1 MSKQP
6 IRKENRIK
14 KTAKTTK
21 AKITEKAIQRENL
34 IMHYTYDDVLIKPS
48 YSEILPADVVL
59 ESRFSKRIPLN
70 IPILSAAMDTV
81 TEAATAIVLAQEGG
95 LGVIHKNMTPEEQA
109 QQVEKVKKFEAGM
122 ILSPV
127 TVLPDTLIKDVIELK
142 EKRKITGVLVVD
154 QDKKL
159 VGILTNR
166 DLQFE
171 PNLKQKVKDLMT
183 PKEKLI
189 TARDF
194 IEIDEAKKVLHKN
207 RIEKLPIIDKNGRI
221 KGLITVK
228 DILKAINFPRSN
240 RDQFGRLRVA
250 AAVGVGSIE
259 IERAK
264 HLVQAGVDALVV
276 DTAHGHSKGVLEMV
290 KYLKKNFPEVDIVA
304 GNVATKEACLDLVK
318 AGADG
323 VKVGIGPGSICTT
336 RVVAGIGMPQF
347 SALVECARVLRE
359 HNVPMIADG
368 GIKLSGDVV
377 KAIAAGASSVMI
389 GSLFAGTDE
398 APGEMILYQGRAYKV
413 YRGMGSMGA
422 MAQGSKDRYAQS
434 QVLDNQKLVPEGIEG
449 QVPYRGPLSGNVYQ
463 LVGGL
468 RSGMGYVGA
477 KDLADLYAKA
487 EFIVISHA
495 SYKEGHPH
503 DVIITKE
510 APNYRMS

>member
-1 MSKQP
+1 M
-6 IRKENRIK
+6 K
-14 KTAKTTK
+14 KNIGQT
-21 AKITEKAIQRENL
+21 RSNL
-34 IMHYTYDDVLIKPS
+34 VMHYTYDDVLIKPS
-48 YSEILPADVVL
+48 YSEVLPNEVNL
-59 ESRFSKRIPLN
+59 ESKFSKRIPLQV
-70 IPILSAAMDTV
+70 PIVSAAMDTV

-95 LGVIHKNMTPEEQA
+95 IGVIHKNMSAEEQA
-109 QQVEKVKKFEAGM
+109 HQVEKVKKFEAGM

-127 TVLPDTLIKDVIELK
+127 TVLPETRIQDVLELK
-142 EKRKITGVLVVD
+142 EQRKITGVLVVD
-154 QDKKL
+154 ADKKL

-171 PNLKQKVKDLMT
+171 ANINQTVADVMT
-183 PKEKLI
+183 PKDKLI

-194 IEIDEAKKVLHKN
+194 IEIDEAKKILHKN
-207 RIEKLPIIDKNGRI
+207 RIEKLPIVDKENRV

-228 DILKAINFPRSN
+228 DILKAINFPHSN
-240 RDQFGRLRVA
+240 RDHLGRLRVA
-250 AAVGVGSIE
+250 AAIGVGE
-259 IERAK
+259 NEKLRAK
-264 HLVQAGVDALVV
+264 KLVESQVDALVV
-276 DTAHGHSKGVLEMV
+276 DTAHGHSKGVIEMV
-290 KYLKKNFPEVDIVA
+290 KYLKSLYPDVDVVA
-304 GNVATKEACLDLVK
+304 GNVATKEACLDLIK
-318 AGADG
+318 AGVDG

-347 SALVECARVLRE
+347 SALIECAEVLRQ
-359 HNVPMIADG
+359 HDVPMIADG

-377 KAIAAGASSVMI
+377 KAIAAGAHSVMI

-413 YRGMGSMGA
+413 YRGMGSMSA

-434 QVLDNQKLVPEGIEG
+434 SVIDNQKLVPEGIEG
-449 QVPYRGPLSGNVYQ
+449 QVPYRGPLSNNVYQ

-477 KDLADLYAKA
+477 KDLPTLYEKA